1 VASAL
6 IENFDPARS
15 VPLYESIL
23 EALIVLGFTES
34 EAVDFASPKLVSSVR
49 AQLSKIQPEQLP
61 FDFSTGR
68 PERLVGK
75 RRVRPSDSRTAQLVR
90 ERLHLVEG
98 LVETLGRID
107 AYDFEMFCAAVLL
120 RNGASDANV
129 TLHGDD
135 GGIDIIDIYGRI
147 PILVGDPELPEGLVR
162 STLSV
167 RDILFLGQCKRYGTN
182 ARIDRGELQKF
193 AGQARDC
200 LTKYKGLLK
209 RKPTHSLPDPYYNED
224 ELCLTLFMASCSFT
238 EGAIAYADSVNMVLA
253 DGRLL
258 AELMLAWGFNAES
271 SLTQSIGVREW
282 AAKISRG
289 RFFSGP

>member
-23 EALIVLGFTES
+23 EAFTVLGFPES

-49 AQLSKIQPEQLP
+49 AQLSKIQPEELP

-75 RRVRPSDSRTAQLVR
+75 QRVRPSDSRTAQLVR
-90 ERLHLVEG
+90 ERLHLVDG

-107 AYDFEMFCAAVLL
+107 AYDFEIFCAAVLL

-135 GGIDIIDIYGRI
+135 GGIDIYGRI

-167 RDILFLGQCKRYGTN
+167 RDILFLGQCKRYGTD

-200 LTKYKGLLK
+200 LTKYRGLLK
-209 RKPTHSLPDPYYNED
+209 RKPTHSLPDAYYNEE
-224 ELCLTLFMASCSFT
+224 ELCLTLFLASCGFT
-238 EGAIAYADSVNMVLA
+238 EGAVAYADSVNMVLA

-258 AELMLAWGFNAES
+258 AELMLAWGFSAES
-271 SLTQSIGVREW
+271 GLTQSTAVREW